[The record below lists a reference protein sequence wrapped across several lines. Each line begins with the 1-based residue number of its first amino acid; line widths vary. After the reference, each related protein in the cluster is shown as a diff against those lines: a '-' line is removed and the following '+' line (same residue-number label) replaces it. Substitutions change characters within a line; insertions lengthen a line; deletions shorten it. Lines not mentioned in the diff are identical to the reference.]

1 MTVFFQ
7 FAPPETDVTPA
18 DYSDALVN
26 FVFATNV
33 AHQDVSGDVA
43 DSASAEVVCES
54 LRPTPV
60 RESVVLVAVSGEPDL
75 SAFRRSPLGYPLIA
89 ADAGSAHPG
98 LPDDVEVLGY
108 VDATMTPGAQGVD
121 ADLVLG
127 VDFLPETPGGPA
139 TGSELTAWREL
150 IAGIEEFT

>member
-43 DSASAEVVCES
+43 D
-54 LRPTPV
+54 
-60 RESVVLVAVSGEPDL
+60 
-75 SAFRRSPLGYPLIA
+75 
-89 ADAGSAHPG
+89 
-98 LPDDVEVLGY
+98 
-108 VDATMTPGAQGVD
+108 
-121 ADLVLG
+121 
-127 VDFLPETPGGPA
+127 
-139 TGSELTAWREL
+139 
-150 IAGIEEFT
+150 